1 MLKLLLSE
9 GAWCRYKRE
18 EDEARHPLVVAVGE
32 QGEPHVGEHKVLCQE
47 VKQLKEVL
55 YSYTRLIGEVQ
66 FSVVGLHYTTKQYGN
81 NTW

>member
-47 VKQLKEVL
+47 VEQLKEVL
-55 YSYTRLIGEVQ
+55 YSYT
-66 FSVVGLHYTTKQYGN
+66 
-81 NTW
+81 